1 LVVADHQ
8 MFGDECFAQGGE
20 VMGQAQ
26 SLLSPELGKR
36 AVRFAL
42 TVVGLLILR
51 AVLGALPMLTNASAI
66 SDSMMSPL
74 VIADAVVDT
83 LILVVLLQFGVALG
97 RTVGEN
103 SIRFPDVGKI
113 MTLAT
118 LVVALLIAYRQY
130 ETPTACLIV
139 SPSDLSK
146 AGQSNP
152 TPINLDQIIPGFGQT
167 LQGIARAQVNMATG
181 ATLAAYQRIA
191 VIVLRQPP
199 DIYGWT
205 FLILIAIPVV
215 GIVVLVSRNLD
226 AFTEAVFHAA
236 SPPQARSAVT
246 GAAAGVSSAVQCS
259 NCGQPMTAG
268 SKFCPNCGTASS
280 SPTSIASARKVCP
293 SCGADNTAG
302 ARFCKEC
309 GQAA

>member
-1 LVVADHQ
+1 MTQ
-8 MFGDECFAQGGE
+8 T
-20 VMGQAQ
+20 Q
-26 SLLSPELGKR
+26 SLWGPELGKR

-42 TVVGLLILR
+42 TIVGLLILR
-51 AVLGALPMLTNASAI
+51 AILGALPMLANASVI
-66 SDSMMSPL
+66 GDSMMSPL

-83 LILVVLLQFGVALG
+83 LILVVLLQFGVSMG
-97 RTVGEN
+97 RSVAEHST
-103 SIRFPDVGKI
+103 RFTDLGKI
-113 MTLAT
+113 ITLAT

-146 AGQSNP
+146 AGQSYQ
-152 TPINLDQIIPGFGQT
+152 TPINFDQILPGLGQMV
-167 LQGIARAQVNMATG
+167 QGIARAQVNMATG
-181 ATLAAYQRIA
+181 ATLAAYQKIA

-205 FLILIAIPVV
+205 FLILIVIPVV

-236 SPPQARSAVT
+236 APSPSSNRPSSGASAPVPPAT
-246 GAAAGVSSAVQCS
+246 VQCV
-259 NCGQPMTAG
+259 NCGQPMAAG
-268 SKFCPNCGTASS
+268 GKFCPNCGAASS
-280 SPTSIASARKVCP
+280 APKSIASARKVCP
-293 SCGADNTAG
+293 SCGADNPAT
-302 ARFCKEC
+302 ARFCKDC